1 MLYIVLRADGDFGPD
16 FCFSGLEGDLEVE
29 LVVDGC
35 LLGGPGVAD
44 DVAQVA
50 EGGDE
55 GADVVFAEPAAGLG
69 ADLAGVAGE
78 RRGALGFYLAG
89 PPGDGLGVGS
99 GVEGGLVAGQ
109 PGVAVGHD
117 GEGVFVGLGGYGGGG
132 LCCFHLADGLG
143 EPVRREDDGEPAV
156 DGGQDIGLAE
166 VDVGGVADRAG
177 ESVFLRVPAPVI
189 GSTVVV

>member
-55 GADVVFAEPAAGLG
+55 GADVVFGEPAAGVAEGLG
-69 ADLAGVAGE
+69 GVAGE
-78 RRGALGFYLAG
+78 GGGALGFDLSS
-89 PPGDGLGVGS
+89 PFGDGLGVAS
-99 GVEGGLVAGQ
+99 GVESGLVAGKA
-109 PGVAVGHD
+109 GVAVGD
-117 GEGVFVGLGGYGGGG
+117 GGLG
-132 LCCFHLADGLG
+132 C
-143 EPVRREDDGEPAV
+143 P
-156 DGGQDIGLAE
+156 GLAR
-166 VDVGGVADRAG
+166 RARG
-177 ESVFLRVPAPVI
+177 WLAGPGLLASR
-189 GSTVVV
+189 GWSG